1 MLALG
6 LSLSSLSPLLLD
18 LDPEGLGLGAHDG
31 GPALKDSLVD
41 VGGTLHGVIPAAE
54 HARAVQTQHVT
65 GDDAGHAERQ
75 TDLVAFANKV
85 GETVDV
91 DGDVVVRLRGKEW

>member
-6 LSLSSLSPLLLD
+6 LSLSPLSPLLLD
-18 LDPEGLGLGAHDG
+18 LDPEGFGLGADDD

-41 VGGTLHGVIPAAE
+41 VRGTLHGVIPAAE
-54 HARAVQTQHVT
+54 DARAVQAQHVT
-65 GDDAGHAERQ
+65 GDDAGHAEGQ
-75 TDLVAFANKV
+75 TDLVAFADKV

-91 DGDVVVRLRGKEW
+91 DGDVVVRLRGEKR